1 MRVSRPVSLILLLF
15 GALLAYPSEA
25 LACSCAAGMP
35 LCESFWKTPV
45 VFSGEALEIKK
56 IPNHLGSE
64 YPPDRLVTFRVHEA
78 WRGGVSGVIEVHTGG
93 GLGDCGFDF
102 QAGRRYLVFAHE
114 SKSQLSTGIC
124 SPTKLLDE
132 ATADLAY
139 IRQPFAPS
147 AGGRIYG
154 TATYTNNNRS
164 SNGPGTS
171 RPAVRYTVTLR
182 SERREWRTTTN
193 DEGQYEFTGMPAGT
207 YELQLAVPTNEQ
219 IYGATTV
226 ELADPRGCAKADL
239 YVFPR

>member
-1 MRVSRPVSLILLLF
+1 MRVSRTASLILLLF
-15 GALLAYPSEA
+15 GALLAYPSDA
-25 LACSCAAGMP
+25 LACSCAGGMP

-64 YPPDRLVTFRVHEA
+64 YPPDRLVKFRVHEA

-102 QAGRRYLVFAHE
+102 QAGRRYLVFAHQ

-139 IRQPFAPS
+139 IRQPFAAS

-154 TATYTNNNRS
+154 YCDLPEQRPLERWSRRVTACRAVHGHS
-164 SNGPGTS
+164 SQRTA
-171 RPAVRYTVTLR
+171 RMAHDH
-182 SERREWRTTTN
+182 ER
-193 DEGQYEFTGMPAGT
+193 
-207 YELQLAVPTNEQ
+207 
-219 IYGATTV
+219 
-226 ELADPRGCAKADL
+226 
-239 YVFPR
+239 